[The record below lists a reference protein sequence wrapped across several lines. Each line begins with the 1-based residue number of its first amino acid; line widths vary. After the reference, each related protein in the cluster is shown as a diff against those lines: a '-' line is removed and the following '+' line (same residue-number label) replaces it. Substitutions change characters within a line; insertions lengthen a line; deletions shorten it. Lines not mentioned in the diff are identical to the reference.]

1 MNTPLAPSLENPSA
15 LKENDPGQDL
25 TPPRPSCSVL
35 AQTSRFL
42 KDPLPLLREAY
53 EECGDV
59 FSLRLLGMGEWV
71 FVCSPE
77 TVKEVFKAPADV
89 LDAGGIHRQMF
100 GDIFGYD
107 STFNLDGRAH
117 RERQKMVFPLLNGPE
132 ILQYVPIIHEETARA
147 VDRWPR
153 NQTFSLLAQTHHIS
167 LRVLSQAMFG
177 QESPETIKRLVTQF
191 EHFAE
196 TGPRSPLV
204 RMPLLQVDLGRFS
217 PWGKIV
223 RLREE
228 TRGIFREVIQ
238 QRKAEIAA
246 GKPQQDI
253 MGKLLSA
260 EQSDGTRLSTE
271 SALDEILTL
280 LFAGHETTGT
290 ALTWIVERVLSHPAV
305 LEKLLD
311 EVDSVLGS
319 RPITSG
325 DLRQLKYL
333 DAVVNES
340 HRCRAIAPMA
350 AIRVTE
356 KPFPV
361 GDYVVPQGCVVAE
374 CLYIMSLRDDLYS
387 DPGSFLPERFLSQKP
402 QRYEWT
408 PFGGGRRACAGKGLA
423 HLELVAITATL
434 LQRMK
439 LRLASSTNR
448 AVREGHM
455 FIPEHGLR
463 IQAEKRT
470 A

>member
-15 LKENDPGQDL
+15 LKEEEPGQDL
-25 TPPRPSCSVL
+25 TPPRPSCSVF

-53 EECGDV
+53 DECGDV
-59 FSLRLLGMGEWV
+59 FSLRLLGMGEWA

-100 GDIFGYD
+100 GNIFGYD

-117 RERQKMVFPLLNGPE
+117 RERQKIVFPLLNGPE
-132 ILQYVPIIHEETARA
+132 ILQYVPIIFEETAQTL
-147 VDRWPR
+147 DSWPQD
-153 NQTFSLLAQTHHIS
+153 QTFSLLPQTHHIS
-167 LRVLSQAMFG
+167 LRILTQAMFG
-177 QESPETIKRLVTQF
+177 QESPDTIARLVAQF

-204 RMPLLQVDLGRFS
+204 RMPLLQVDLGRYS

-228 TRGIFREVIQ
+228 TRGMFRELLKR
-238 QRKAEIAA
+238 RKTQIAA
-246 GKPQQDI
+246 GEPQRDI

-260 EQSDGTRLSTE
+260 QQSDSTQLSTE

-290 ALTWIVERVLSHPAV
+290 ALTWIVERVLSHPEV
-305 LEKLLD
+305 LEKLLT
-311 EVDSVLGS
+311 EIESVLGN
-319 RPITSG
+319 RPITAG

-333 DAVVNES
+333 DAVINES

-361 GDYVVPQGCVVAE
+361 GDYVVPEGRVVAE
-374 CLYIMSLRDDLYS
+374 CLYIMSLREDLYS
-387 DPGSFLPERFLSQKP
+387 EPERFRPERFLSQKP

-463 IQAEKRT
+463 IQAEKR
-470 A
+470 AA